1 MEVNKSYIQ
10 FLLQLLNNDEKI
22 DIEKN
27 QEGLI
32 VNLYLTLLSLS
43 NLEYSDDID
52 EKEKET
58 ISDFLRKL
66 NNLKVKIQLKR
77 KVAETNKLAKEIIT
91 KYYENINILSIYI
104 KDGIELENTINSMD
118 AKSLTKLID
127 SITKDKMNKE
137 YNKTERNAKRKE
149 LVKLLP
155 TNEYYIENGIIYI
168 KNNQEL
174 PDENNI
180 NNVKESFNELNKA
193 KIENTKEDIELKSE
207 ETIEIRKDDATTIN
221 TIIHNTIELEKIDIN
236 DEHINEKNI
245 KETIAIEKENDRAT
259 KKNDNIYEVITI
271 KDFIEMFNYLL
282 NQDNYK
288 KTYKNKS
295 NQKTHDLIVSNI
307 IKILLDNKIT
317 KEELNKIL
325 IPILLTYIL
334 SLNMKKCNNIDTS
347 EFNIENIKIN
357 ELYSL
362 ATSQTETNVKTTKW
376 RNISIPN
383 EYLLD
388 KLREMI
394 RMGMYYHKD
403 DTFFLEHVENNTSD
417 FKISIKIEQIKQF
430 LKTIL
435 EAN

>member
-1 MEVNKSYIQ
+1 MEVNKSYIK
-10 FLLQLLNNDEKI
+10 FLLQLLNNDEDI

-43 NLEYSDDID
+43 NLEYSEDID
-52 EKEKET
+52 QKEKEI

-77 KVAETNKLAKEIIT
+77 KAAETNKLAEELIT
-91 KYYENINILSIYI
+91 QYYENINILSIYI
-104 KDGIELENTINSMD
+104 KDGIGLENTINTMD

-127 SITKDKMNKE
+127 SVTKDKMNKE
-137 YNKTERNAKRKE
+137 YNKTERNERRKE

-155 TNEYYIENGIIYI
+155 TSEYYIDNETIFI
-168 KNNQEL
+168 KNNNIVE
-174 PDENNI
+174 ENNKEFETVNMDTLEQQEI
-180 NNVKESFNELNKA
+180 NKLEKQN
-193 KIENTKEDIELKSE
+193 SE
-207 ETIEIRKDDATTIN
+207 ETINLEDTITIN
-221 TIIHNTIELEKIDIN
+221 NLIQNTLELEKNEIN
-236 DEHINEKNI
+236 NI
-245 KETIAIEKENDRAT
+245 KT
-259 KKNDNIYEVITI
+259 KDNELNNNSDTYEEI
-271 KDFIEMFNYLL
+271 KVNDFIEMFSYLL

-295 NQKTHDLIVSNI
+295 NQKTHELIISNI

-325 IPILLTYIL
+325 VPILLTYIL
-334 SLNMKKCNNIDTS
+334 SLNSKKYNNIDTS

-362 ATSQTETNVKTTKW
+362 ASNQNEINDKTTKW

-383 EYLLD
+383 EYLLS
-388 KLREMI
+388 KLREMV

-417 FKISIKIEQIKQF
+417 FKISIKTEGIKQF

-435 EAN
+435 ETN

>member
-1 MEVNKSYIQ
+1 MEVNKLYIE
-10 FLLQLLNNDEKI
+10 FLLKLLNNEENLNIDEY
-22 DIEKN
+22 
-27 QEGLI
+27 QEELI

-43 NLEYSDDID
+43 NLEYSEDID
-52 EKEKET
+52 QKEKEI

-77 KVAETNKLAKEIIT
+77 KAAETNKLAEELIT
-91 KYYENINILSIYI
+91 QYYENINILSIYI
-104 KDGIELENTINSMD
+104 KDGIGLENTISTMD

-127 SITKDKMNKE
+127 SVTKDKMNKE
-137 YNKTERNAKRKE
+137 YNKTERNERRKE

-155 TNEYYIENGIIYI
+155 TSEYYIDNETIFI
-168 KNNQEL
+168 KNNNIVE
-174 PDENNI
+174 ENNKEFETVNMDTLEQQEI
-180 NNVKESFNELNKA
+180 NKLEKQN
-193 KIENTKEDIELKSE
+193 SE
-207 ETIEIRKDDATTIN
+207 ETINLEDTITIN
-221 TIIHNTIELEKIDIN
+221 NLIQNTLELEKNEIN
-236 DEHINEKNI
+236 NI
-245 KETIAIEKENDRAT
+245 KT
-259 KKNDNIYEVITI
+259 KDNELNNNSDTYEEI
-271 KDFIEMFNYLL
+271 KVNDFIEMFSYLL

-295 NQKTHDLIVSNI
+295 NQKTHELIISNI

-325 IPILLTYIL
+325 VPILLTYIL
-334 SLNMKKCNNIDTS
+334 SLNSKKYNNIDTS

-362 ATSQTETNVKTTKW
+362 ASNQNEINDKTTKW

-383 EYLLD
+383 EYLLS
-388 KLREMI
+388 KLREMV

-417 FKISIKIEQIKQF
+417 FKISIKTEGIKQF

-435 EAN
+435 ETN